1 MTNDGQMTTPGGK
14 PPQSIR
20 HLSLVIY
27 HWSFRVRVPLSLLS
41 LKEPPNRLA
50 GFRVVLAV
58 VQTEEAAQCGG
69 RLVLVDGL
77 GTGPFPPELAL
88 GTDEGH
94 PDVTRLRYLLSMI
107 LPVRVPSSMIYSDED
122 RCLPAVAPLRLQQ
135 FPQAAQVRV
144 RPRQRV
150 QDALVVAVVRPVVG
164 FSKADVEHARLVLL
178 QMRKGK
184 AVGIRIVAD
193 AVPGRIRL
201 KLQLAQ
207 LSDYPVRMVI
217 GLKACVGSDGS
228 GLVLHDPVYS
238 FPGRKRGDP
247 L

>member
-1 MTNDGQMTTPGGK
+1 MTTPGGK

-20 HLSLVIY
+20 HVSLVIY
-27 HWSFRVRVPLSLLS
+27 HWSF
-41 LKEPPNRLA
+41 
-50 GFRVVLAV
+50 
-58 VQTEEAAQCGG
+58 
-69 RLVLVDGL
+69 
-77 GTGPFPPELAL
+77 
-88 GTDEGH
+88 
-94 PDVTRLRYLLSMI
+94 
-107 LPVRVPSSMIYSDED
+107 
-122 RCLPAVAPLRLQQ
+122 
-135 FPQAAQVRV
+135 QVRV

-164 FSKADVEHARLVLL
+164 FSKADVERARLVLL

-238 FPGRKRGDP
+238 VPGRKRGDP